1 MDEQMFYFVKS
12 LTLMTD
18 DKALILKLQNRDES
32 ALSLL
37 YDKYSSALYGVIIR
51 ICRDEQ
57 IAENLLQDTFMT
69 IWQKSE
75 SYDFEKGRFYTWA
88 YRIAKNKT
96 LSFLRKPNK
105 LIQTDDFS
113 VYNNKTEE
121 VNSEIDHL
129 KLKGTIQQL
138 EKHHQRA
145 IELVYFNG
153 LTHREAH
160 EEMDV
165 PLGTFKSYIRQ
176 ALKQLQQSYLK
187 VVSLLMVLIE
197 VIR

>member
-1 MDEQMFYFVKS
+1 MDEQLFYFVKS

-37 YDKYSSALYGVIIR
+37 YDRYSPALYGVIVR
-51 ICRDEQ
+51 LCRDEQ
-57 IAENLLQDTFMT
+57 MAENLLQDTFVT
-69 IWQKSE
+69 IWEKSE
-75 SYDFEKGRFYTWA
+75 AYDFDKGRFYTWA

-96 LSFLRKPNK
+96 LNFLRKPNK
-105 LIQTDDFS
+105 FIQTDDLS
-113 VYNNKTEE
+113 VYTNRTEE
-121 VNSEIDHL
+121 VNNEIDHL
-129 KLKGTIQQL
+129 KLKGTLKQL
-138 EKHHQRA
+138 EKYHQRA

-160 EEMDV
+160 EEMNV

-176 ALKQLQQSYLK
+176 ALKQLQDSYLK

-197 VIR
+197 VLR